1 MRHLPLFL
9 FTAAIALIG
18 LVAPADAFVIED
30 RPDMQCVSK
39 TADTDALDQGV
50 DTTVTYTVTIRNGGP
65 VAAEGV
71 IITDTLPV
79 GADFVSASAG
89 CTESSG
95 TVTCNIGTVASGA
108 QLSRQI
114 TVEFVDPQP
123 QPSDPDYRNAANVSA
138 TNGDTSSGNNLCT
151 HDLNVTETPPPQPDL
166 ACISKTVD
174 LATLTIDGGSLTYV
188 VTVKNNGPT
197 TATGVTVT
205 DFLDSNVTVTG
216 AIPDNCSGTT
226 GTIECL
232 LGDLL
237 AGDSD
242 TLTLNVSVPPLAA
255 GTIVGNSARV
265 DGDQT
270 DPTPDNNAGTQCAV
284 ETTIVDRGDEGCTP
298 GYWRNH
304 LEQWVFTGFAPGD
317 SAEAVFGIDLNG
329 ALDGLTLEEAVN
341 LGGGGLRK
349 VLRHGTAGL
358 LSAAHPSV
366 DYPFTVAEVI
376 AFVQAGDIDAVA
388 EANESFC
395 PIN

>member
-1 MRHLPLFL
+1 MRHIPLFL
-9 FTAAIALIG
+9 FAAAIAFMG
-18 LVAPADAFVIED
+18 LAAPADAFVIED

-39 TADTDALDQGV
+39 TADTDALNQGV
-50 DTTVTYTVTIRNGGP
+50 DTTVTYTVTIRNGGS

-71 IITDTLPV
+71 IISDTLPV

-95 TVTCNIGTVASGA
+95 TVTCNIGTVAAGA

-114 TVEFVDPQP
+114 VVEFVDPQP
-123 QPSDPDYRNAANVSA
+123 QPSDPDYQNAADVSA

-151 HDLNVTETPPPQPDL
+151 HDLNVTPVVEPPDL

-174 LATLTIDGGSLTYV
+174 QETLTIDGGSLTYV

-205 DFLDSNVTVTG
+205 DFLDPNVTVTG
-216 AIPDNCSGTT
+216 AIPDSCSGVA

-237 AGDSD
+237 AGASD

-255 GTIVGNSARV
+255 GTTVANSARV
-265 DGDQT
+265 DGNEA

-317 SAEAVFGIDLNG
+317 SAEAVFGIDLKG
-329 ALDGLTLEEAVN
+329 ALDGITLEEAVN
-341 LGGGGLRK
+341 LGGGGIRK

-358 LSAAHPSV
+358 LSAAHPDV

-376 AFVQAGDIDAVA
+376 AFVQAGDIDAVV
-388 EANESFC
+388 EANEAGC